1 MSKASAPERSRHL
14 HPALGTALGT
24 GALAAALALS
34 GCTGTPGPPN
44 PSGTSSSEAPS
55 SSANATP
62 APSSPVASG
71 SAAPATGAGPDSGTA
86 GNLPQL
92 VENLSPSVVTIFTQS
107 GLGSGVVYSADGLIL
122 TNEHVIHGATTVE
135 VGFADGQRVEGT
147 VKASDAV
154 TDLALVQAKRTGL
167 PKPTYQSNLPKVGE
181 GALVLGSPLGFE
193 NTATAGIISGLHRS
207 IPGSAS
213 NSLSLVD
220 LIQTDAP
227 ISPGNSGGAVINMR
241 GEVIGISEAY
251 IPPSSGAVSL
261 GFAIPAAT
269 AVDVAEELLKNG
281 TAKHAYLGLTPGE
294 LTPQIADQLGIQAGA
309 GVVVLAADTD
319 GPAGRAG
326 IRPGD
331 VLQSMEGVELTT
343 PEKLLA
349 ELRKRNPGDTVGF
362 KVKRGDQTLD
372 IKVDLTDRPANTTTR

>member
-1 MSKASAPERSRHL
+1 MSQASDRQRSRRL
-14 HPALGTALGT
+14 QAAAAAGVLTAGLALG
-24 GALAAALALS
+24 
-34 GCTGTPGPPN
+34 GCTGTPSPPA
-44 PSGTSSSEAPS
+44 PSSSFPSPAPS
-55 SSANATP
+55 SSAGSSAPASGTP
-62 APSSPVASG
+62 APG
-71 SAAPATGAGPDSGTA
+71 GDAGTAA

-122 TNEHVIHGATTVE
+122 TNEHVIRGATTVE

-167 PKPTYQSNLPKVGE
+167 PKPTYQTNLPKVGE

-251 IPPSSGAVSL
+251 IPPSAGAVSL

-269 AVDVAEELLKNG
+269 AVDVAEELLASG

-294 LTPQIADQLGIQAGA
+294 LTAQIADQLGIQGGS

-362 KVKRGDQTLD
+362 KVKRGDQSLD
-372 IKVDLTDRPANTTTR
+372 IKVDLTDRPATNTTR

>member
-14 HPALGTALGT
+14 YPARGTALAA
-24 GALAAALALS
+24 GALTAALALS

-44 PSGTSSSEAPS
+44 PSGTSPSQAS

-62 APSSPVASG
+62 APSTQAASG
-71 SAAPATGAGPDSGTA
+71 SAAPATGAGPDPGAA

-92 VENLSPSVVTIFTQS
+92 VENLSPSVVTIFTQG

-122 TNEHVIHGATTVE
+122 TNEHVVRGATTVQ

-294 LTPQIADQLGIQAGA
+294 LTPQIADQLGIQSGS
-309 GVVVLAADTD
+309 GVVVLAADAD

-362 KVKRGDQTLD
+362 KVKRADQTLD
-372 IKVDLTDRPANTTTR
+372 VKVDLTDRPANTTTR

>member
-1 MSKASAPERSRHL
+1 MSQASDPQRSRRL
-14 HPALGTALGT
+14 RTVLGGGVLT
-24 GALAAALALS
+24 AALALS
-34 GCTGTPGPPN
+34 GCTGTPSPPA
-44 PSGTSSSEAPS
+44 PSGTSSSQAPS
-55 SSANATP
+55 STSANT
-62 APSSPVASG
+62 APVSSAPG
-71 SAAPATGAGPDSGTA
+71 SAAPVEGGSGTA
-86 GNLPQL
+86 AANLPQL
-92 VENLSPSVVTIFTQS
+92 VENLSPSVVTIFTEG

-122 TNEHVIHGATTVE
+122 TNEHVIRGATSVE

-167 PKPTYQSNLPKVGE
+167 PKPTYQSDLPKVGE

-251 IPPSSGAVSL
+251 IPPSAGAVSL

-269 AVDVAEELLKNG
+269 AVDVAEELLANG
-281 TAKHAYLGLTPGE
+281 SAKHAYLGLTPGE
-294 LTPQIADQLGIQAGA
+294 LTAQIADQLGIQEGA
-309 GVVVLAADTD
+309 GVVVLAADSD

-331 VLQSMEGVELTT
+331 VLQSIEGVELTT

-362 KVKRGDQTLD
+362 KVKRGDQSLD
-372 IKVDLTDRPANTTTR
+372 IKVDLTDRPASTTTR

>member
-1 MSKASAPERSRHL
+1 MSQASDPQRSRRRRTV
-14 HPALGTALGT
+14 LGG
-24 GALAAALALS
+24 GVLAAALALS
-34 GCTGTPGPPN
+34 GCTGAPSPPA
-44 PSGTSSSEAPS
+44 PSGTSSSQAPS
-55 SSANATP
+55 SATANTAPASSAP
-62 APSSPVASG
+62 G
-71 SAAPATGAGPDSGTA
+71 SAAPVEGGSGTAA

-92 VENLSPSVVTIFTQS
+92 VENLSPSVVTIFTEG

-122 TNEHVIHGATTVE
+122 TNEHVIRGATSVE

-167 PKPTYQSNLPKVGE
+167 PKPTYQSDLPKVGE

-251 IPPSSGAVSL
+251 IPPSAGAVSL

-269 AVDVAEELLKNG
+269 AVDVAEELLANG
-281 TAKHAYLGLTPGE
+281 SAKHAYLGLTPGE
-294 LTPQIADQLGIQAGA
+294 LTAQIADQLGIQEGA
-309 GVVVLAADTD
+309 GVVVLAADSD

-362 KVKRGDQTLD
+362 KVKRGDQSLD
-372 IKVDLTDRPANTTTR
+372 IKVDLTDRPASTTTR

>member
-1 MSKASAPERSRHL
+1 MSQASHPQRSPRL
-14 HPALGTALGT
+14 NAVLGG
-24 GALAAALALS
+24 GALVAALALS
-34 GCTGTPGPPN
+34 GCTGTPSPPA
-44 PSGTSSSEAPS
+44 PTGTSSSQAA
-55 SSANATP
+55 SSASTSSPPAGSTP
-62 APSSPVASG
+62 A
-71 SAAPATGAGPDSGTA
+71 SAAPSTDSGSGTAA

-92 VENLSPSVVTIFTQS
+92 VENLSPSVVTIFTEG

-122 TNEHVIHGATTVE
+122 TNEHVIRGATTVE

-154 TDLALVQAKRTGL
+154 TDLALVQANRTGL
-167 PKPTYQSNLPKVGE
+167 PKPTYQSDLPKVGE

-269 AVDVAEELLKNG
+269 AVDVAEELLANG

-294 LTPQIADQLGIQAGA
+294 LTAQIADQLGIEAGS
-309 GVVVLAADTD
+309 GVVVLAADSD

-331 VLQSMEGVELTT
+331 VLQSVEGVELTT

-362 KVKRGDQTLD
+362 KVKRGGQSVD
-372 IKVDLTDRPANTTTR
+372 IKVVLTDRPASTTTR

>member
-1 MSKASAPERSRHL
+1 MGQATDPRRSRRPRTVL
-14 HPALGTALGT
+14 AG
-24 GALAAALALS
+24 GALTAALALS
-34 GCTGTPGPPN
+34 GCTGTPSPPA
-44 PSGTSSSEAPS
+44 PSGTSPS
-55 SSANATP
+55 QASPSASANSTP
-62 APSSPVASG
+62 APSTSG
-71 SAAPATGAGPDSGTA
+71 SAGTEGGNSGTAA

-92 VENLSPSVVTIFTQS
+92 VENLSPSVVTIFTEG

-122 TNEHVIHGATTVE
+122 TNEHVIRGATKVE

-167 PKPTYQSNLPKVGE
+167 PKPAYQSNLPKVGE

-251 IPPSSGAVSL
+251 IPPSAGAVSL

-269 AVDVAEELLKNG
+269 AVDVAEELLANG

-294 LTPQIADQLGIQAGA
+294 LTAQIADQLGIQEGA
-309 GVVVLAADTD
+309 GVVVLAADGD

-362 KVKRGDQTLD
+362 KVKRGDQSLD
-372 IKVDLTDRPANTTTR
+372 IKVDLSDRPASTTTR

>member
-1 MSKASAPERSRHL
+1 MSPVSHPQRSRCL
-14 HPALGTALGT
+14 PAVLGA
-24 GALAAALALS
+24 GALVAALTLS
-34 GCTGTPGPPN
+34 GCTGTPSPPAT
-44 PSGTSSSEAPS
+44 SGTSSSQASPS
-55 SSANATP
+55 ASANPTP
-62 APSSPVASG
+62 AASSP
-71 SAAPATGAGPDSGTA
+71 APATSGTGGGSGTAA

-122 TNEHVIHGATTVE
+122 TNEHVIRGATTVE

-167 PKPTYQSNLPKVGE
+167 PKPTYQSDLPKVGE

-269 AVDVAEELLKNG
+269 AVDVAEELLANG

-294 LTPQIADQLGIQAGA
+294 LTAQIAEQLGIEAGS
-309 GVVVLAADTD
+309 GVVVLAADPD

-331 VLQSMEGVELTT
+331 VLQSVEGVELTT

-362 KVKRGDQTLD
+362 KVKRGDQSLD
-372 IKVDLTDRPANTTTR
+372 IKVDLTDRPASTTTR

>member
-1 MSKASAPERSRHL
+1 MNRASDPQRSRRL
-14 HPALGTALGT
+14 RTVLGGST
-24 GALAAALALS
+24 LAATLALS
-34 GCTGTPGPPN
+34 GCTGTPNPPA
-44 PSGTSSSEAPS
+44 PSDTSSSQAPS
-55 SSANATP
+55 SDSANP
-62 APSSPVASG
+62 APSSAAPSTAK
-71 SAAPATGAGPDSGTA
+71 SAAPADGGSGAAA

-92 VENLSPSVVTIFTQS
+92 VENLSPSVVTIFTEG

-122 TNEHVIHGATTVE
+122 TNEHVIRGATTVE

-167 PKPTYQSNLPKVGE
+167 PKPTYQSDLPKVGE

-251 IPPSSGAVSL
+251 IPPSAGAVSL

-269 AVDVAEELLKNG
+269 AVDVAEELLANG

-294 LTPQIADQLGIQAGA
+294 LTAQIADQLGIQEGA
-309 GVVVLAADTD
+309 GVVVLAADRD

-362 KVKRGDQTLD
+362 KVKRGDQSLD
-372 IKVDLTDRPANTTTR
+372 IKVDLTDRPASTTTR

>member
-1 MSKASAPERSRHL
+1 MSQANDPRRSCR
-14 HPALGTALGT
+14 PRTV
-24 GALAAALALS
+24 LAGGLLTAALALS
-34 GCTGTPGPPN
+34 GCTGSPAPPA
-44 PSGTSSSEAPS
+44 PGTSSPGQASPSAP
-55 SSANATP
+55 
-62 APSSPVASG
+62 ASG
-71 SAAPATGAGPDSGTA
+71 ASASAAPTTGAGPNSGTAA

-92 VENLSPSVVTIFTQS
+92 VENLSPSVVTIFTQG

-122 TNEHVIHGATTVE
+122 TNDHVIRGATTVE

-167 PKPTYQSNLPKVGE
+167 PKPTYQSTLPKVGE

-251 IPPSSGAVSL
+251 IPPSTGAVSL

-269 AVDVAEELLKNG
+269 AVDVAEELLASG

-294 LTPQIADQLGIQAGA
+294 LTAQIAAQLGIQGGS

-319 GPAGRAG
+319 GPAGKAG

-362 KVKRGDQTLD
+362 KVKRGDQSLD
-372 IKVDLTDRPANTTTR
+372 IKVDLTDRPATTTTR

>member
-1 MSKASAPERSRHL
+1 MSQASDPQRSGRL
-14 HPALGTALGT
+14 QTV
-24 GALAAALALS
+24 LAAGVLTAALALG
-34 GCTGTPGPPN
+34 GCTGTPSPPA
-44 PSGTSSSEAPS
+44 PSGSSSS
-55 SSANATP
+55 P
-62 APSSPVASG
+62 APSSLAASSAPATASG
-71 SAAPATGAGPDSGTA
+71 SAAPATGGSADSGTA
-86 GNLPQL
+86 SGNLPQL

-122 TNEHVIHGATTVE
+122 TNEHVIHGATSVE

-251 IPPSSGAVSL
+251 IPPSAGAVSL

-269 AVDVAEELLKNG
+269 AVDVAEELLATG

-294 LTPQIADQLGIQAGA
+294 LTAQIAAQLGIQGGS

-331 VLQSMEGVELTT
+331 VLQSMEGVQLTT
-343 PEKLLA
+343 PETLLA
-349 ELRKRNPGDTVGF
+349 ELRKHNPGDTVGF
-362 KVKRGDQTLD
+362 KVKRGDQSLD
-372 IKVDLTDRPANTTTR
+372 IKVDLTDRPATTTTR

>member
-1 MSKASAPERSRHL
+1 MSPAI
-14 HPALGTALGT
+14 HPARPGRPAFGRPNFSRRR
-24 GALAAALALS
+24 AAAAAAISAAVALS
-34 GCTGTPGPPN
+34 ACTGPT
-44 PSGTSSSEAPS
+44 APTETT
-55 SSANATP
+55 ATAGNTAAASP
-62 APSSPVASG
+62 AAS
-71 SAAPATGAGPDSGTA
+71 APATGGGAIEA

-92 VENLSPSVVTIFTQS
+92 VENLAPSVVTIFTQG
-107 GLGSGVVYSADGLIL
+107 GLGSGVVYSEDGLII
-122 TNEHVIHGATTVE
+122 TNEHVIRGNTTVG

-147 VKASDAV
+147 VLATDEV
-154 TDLALVQAKRTGL
+154 TDLALVQTDRTGL
-167 PKPTYQSNLPKVGE
+167 PKPTYQTDLPQVGE

-251 IPPSSGAVSL
+251 IPPSAGAVSL

-269 AVDVAEELLKNG
+269 AVEVAEELLADG
-281 TAKHAYLGLTPGE
+281 TAKHSYLGLTPGA
-294 LTPQIADQLGIQAGA
+294 LTPQIARQLGTDAST
-309 GVVVLAADTD
+309 GVVVLAVDDD

-331 VLQSMEGVELTT
+331 VLESMEGVELAT

-349 ELRKRNPGDTVGF
+349 ELRNRNPGETVAV
-362 KVKRGDQTLD
+362 KVRREDQSLD
-372 IKVDLTDRPANTTTR
+372 LKVDLIERPPSNTQ

>member
-1 MSKASAPERSRHL
+1 MSISTSRGSRCSARF
-14 HPALGTALGT
+14 GTLAG
-24 GALAAALALS
+24 GALLAASLTLTACTSQDPPAPTETS
-34 GCTGTPGPPN
+34 GASTAQSSTPPSAGTTQG
-44 PSGTSSSEAPS
+44 
-55 SSANATP
+55 SSASPAASNP
-62 APSSPVASG
+62 APD
-71 SAAPATGAGPDSGTA
+71 AAGGIPE
-86 GNLPQL
+86 L
-92 VENLSPSVVTIFTQS
+92 VENLAPSVVTIFTEG
-107 GLGSGVVYSADGLIL
+107 GLGSGVVYSEDGLII
-122 TNEHVIHGATTVE
+122 TNEHVVSGNTRVE
-135 VGFADGQRVEGT
+135 VGFADGQRVQGT

-154 TDLALVQAKRTGL
+154 TDLALVQVDRKGL
-167 PKPTYQSNLPKVGE
+167 PKPTYQSTLPKVGE

-241 GEVIGISEAY
+241 GEIIGISEAY
-251 IPPSSGAVSL
+251 IPPSAGAVSL

-269 AVDVAEELLKNG
+269 AVQVAEELLADG
-281 TAKHAYLGLTPGE
+281 TAEHAYLGLTPGE
-294 LTPQIADQLGIQAGA
+294 LTPQIANQLGIEAST
-309 GVVVLAADTD
+309 GVVVLAVDED

-331 VLQSMEGVELTT
+331 VLESMEGVELNS

-349 ELRKRNPGDTVGF
+349 ELRNRNPGDTVGF
-362 KVKRGDQTLD
+362 KVKRGDQSLD
-372 IKVDLTDRPANTTTR
+372 LKADLIDRPTQ

>member
-1 MSKASAPERSRHL
+1 MALATSPARRTRHR
-14 HPALGTALGT
+14 TAA
-24 GALAAALALS
+24 GAAVLAAAVVLS
-34 GCTGTPGPPN
+34 ACTGSPAPPA
-44 PSGTSSSEAPS
+44 PTGSSTDQPPSASATSAPAPSGAGSTSGTS
-55 SSANATP
+55 
-62 APSSPVASG
+62 
-71 SAAPATGAGPDSGTA
+71 PATGAEAGTAA

-92 VENLSPSVVTIFTQS
+92 VENLSPSVVTIFTEG

-122 TNEHVIHGATTVE
+122 TNEHVIRGATTVE

-167 PKPTYQSNLPKVGE
+167 PKPTYQATLPKVGE

-269 AVDVAEELLKNG
+269 AVDVAEELLATG

-294 LTPQIADQLGIQAGA
+294 LTAQIASQLGIAEGA
-309 GVVVLAADTD
+309 GVVVLAADAD

-331 VLQSMEGVELTT
+331 VLESIEGAKLTT
-343 PEKLLA
+343 PEQLLA
-349 ELRKRNPGDTVGF
+349 ELRKRNPGDTVGL
-362 KVKRGDQTLD
+362 KVKRGDQSLD
-372 IKVDLTDRPANTTTR
+372 IKVDLSDRPAGSNR

>member
-1 MSKASAPERSRHL
+1 MSQANDPRRSCR
-14 HPALGTALGT
+14 PRTV
-24 GALAAALALS
+24 LAGGLLTAALALS
-34 GCTGTPGPPN
+34 GCTGSPAPPTPGTSSPGQPS
-44 PSGTSSSEAPS
+44 PSAPASGTSA
-55 SSANATP
+55 
-62 APSSPVASG
+62 
-71 SAAPATGAGPDSGTA
+71 SAAPTAGAGPDSGTAA

-92 VENLSPSVVTIFTQS
+92 VENLSPSVVTIFTQG

-122 TNEHVIHGATTVE
+122 TNEHVVRGATTVE

-167 PKPTYQSNLPKVGE
+167 PKPTYQSTLPKVGE

-251 IPPSSGAVSL
+251 IPPSAGAVSL

-269 AVDVAEELLKNG
+269 AVDVAEELLANG

-294 LTPQIADQLGIQAGA
+294 LTAQIAAQLGIQGGA

-319 GPAGRAG
+319 GPAGKAG

-362 KVKRGDQTLD
+362 KVKRGDQNLD
-372 IKVDLTDRPANTTTR
+372 IKVDLTDRPATTTTR

>member
-1 MSKASAPERSRHL
+1 MSQASNPQRSRRL
-14 HPALGTALGT
+14 LTALGGTALS
-24 GALAAALALS
+24 AALALS
-34 GCTGTPGPPN
+34 GCTGTPNPPA
-44 PSGTSSSEAPS
+44 PSGTSSNQPS
-55 SSANATP
+55 SSASANSTP
-62 APSSPVASG
+62 APSTSG
-71 SAAPATGAGPDSGTA
+71 SAAPATGSDSGTAA

-92 VENLSPSVVTIFTQS
+92 VENLAPSVVTIFTQD

-135 VGFADGQRVEGT
+135 VGFADGQREEGT

-269 AVDVAEELLKNG
+269 AVDVAEELLANG
-281 TAKHAYLGLTPGE
+281 TVKHAYLGLTPGE
-294 LTPQIADQLGIQAGA
+294 LTAQIADQLGIQAGA
-309 GVVVLAADTD
+309 GVVVLAADAD

-331 VLQSMEGVELTT
+331 VLQSMEGVDLNT

-362 KVKRGDQTLD
+362 KVKRGDQSLD

>member
-1 MSKASAPERSRHL
+1 MSISTRQGLRRPARFGTLAGGMMLAASLTLTACTSQDPPAPGETTGASTAGSSTSPSAGAPTGASDSTGASA
-14 HPALGTALGT
+14 
-24 GALAAALALS
+24 
-34 GCTGTPGPPN
+34 
-44 PSGTSSSEAPS
+44 
-55 SSANATP
+55 SAGNP
-62 APSSPVASG
+62 APSPD
-71 SAAPATGAGPDSGTA
+71 AAGGIPE
-86 GNLPQL
+86 L
-92 VENLSPSVVTIFTQS
+92 VENLAPSVVTIFTEG

-122 TNEHVIHGATTVE
+122 TNEHVVKGSTTVE
-135 VGFADGQRVEGT
+135 VGFADGQRVKGT

-154 TDLALVQAKRTGL
+154 TDLALVQADRKGL
-167 PKPTYQSNLPKVGE
+167 PKPTYQSTLPRVGE
-181 GALVLGSPLGFE
+181 GAVVLGSPLGFE

-241 GEVIGISEAY
+241 GEIIGISEAY
-251 IPPSSGAVSL
+251 IPPSAGAVSL

-269 AVDVAEELLKNG
+269 AVQVAEELLADG
-281 TAKHAYLGLTPGE
+281 TAEHAYLGLTPGE
-294 LTPQIADQLGIQAGA
+294 LTPQIADQLGIQAST
-309 GVVVLAADTD
+309 GVVVLSVDED

-331 VLQSMEGVELTT
+331 VLESMEGVELKA

-349 ELRKRNPGDTVGF
+349 ELRNRNPGDTVSF
-362 KVKRGDQTLD
+362 KVKRGDQSLD
-372 IKVDLTDRPANTTTR
+372 LKADLIDRPTQ

>member
-1 MSKASAPERSRHL
+1 MSQASVAQRSRRL
-14 HPALGTALGT
+14 RTVLGAGMLTV
-24 GALAAALALS
+24 ALALT
-34 GCTGTPGPPN
+34 GCTGSPSPPN
-44 PSGTSSSEAPS
+44 PSGTSSSPVSS
-55 SSANATP
+55 SSANTTP
-62 APSSPVASG
+62 APSGSADSG
-71 SAAPATGAGPDSGTA
+71 SSAPATGGGADSGTA
-86 GNLPQL
+86 AGDLPQL

-122 TNEHVIHGATTVE
+122 TNEHVIRGATSVE

-154 TDLALVQAKRTGL
+154 TDLALVQAKRSGL
-167 PKPTYQSNLPKVGE
+167 PKPTYQTNLPKVGE

-251 IPPSSGAVSL
+251 IPPSAGAVSL

-269 AVDVAEELLKNG
+269 AVDVAEELLANG

-294 LTPQIADQLGIQAGA
+294 LTAQIADQLGIQAGA
-309 GVVVLAADTD
+309 GVVVLAADSD

-362 KVKRGDQTLD
+362 KVNRGDQTLD